1 MTDDNVNHP
10 SHYNQ
15 YTGFEVIDVCEQLVG
30 PDGKA
35 GFNLGNAFKY
45 IARAGWKN
53 PNKHVQDLEKAKF
66 YLQREIDR
74 IQNLNILD
82 SKKDLPSEGNI
93 TSLCCPQCSLTLKE
107 TYECPR
113 NHGWMSIESGD
124 HVWMPMSVA
133 YKNPKKYTA
142 AQSVDRT
149 IYKTSHP
156 LCATCDFEMRLS
168 AKQAN
173 DGTQYYECE
182 AGHGSVRLP
191 VPPKNF
197 VIGDKVTSLGYLP
210 EADAPGPKPNEA
222 GNVPYCPVDEC
233 NALVAPIHPWQD
245 NSGYRCTKHGF
256 LCLWRPSKTQPATV
270 APRVEPI
277 NAPH

>member
-74 IQNLNILD
+74 IQKPLPEDPLVVPKSEAMRRLAIIDAAYVKQLD
-82 SKKDLPSEGNI
+82 VIKKRL
-93 TSLCCPQCSLTLKE
+93 
-107 TYECPR
+107 
-113 NHGWMSIESGD
+113 
-124 HVWMPMSVA
+124 
-133 YKNPKKYTA
+133 
-142 AQSVDRT
+142 
-149 IYKTSHP
+149 HP

-191 VPPKNF
+191 VLPKNF

-233 NALVAPIHPWQD
+233 DALVAPIHPWQD
-245 NSGYRCTKHGF
+245 NSGYRCTEHGF

-277 NAPH
+277 DAPH